1 MHNIKEIENI
11 FMELDREIREQT
23 VNFFFKNKN
32 CIIDTDYY
40 NIEYTKR
47 LFEYFMVN
55 GNIDLNF
62 EELEKIANE
71 TISYVNSTKLENFK
85 EWNE

>member
-11 FMELDREIREQT
+11 FM
-23 VNFFFKNKN
+23 
-32 CIIDTDYY
+32 
-40 NIEYTKR
+40 
-47 LFEYFMVN
+47 
-55 GNIDLNF
+55 
-62 EELEKIANE
+62 ELEKIANE